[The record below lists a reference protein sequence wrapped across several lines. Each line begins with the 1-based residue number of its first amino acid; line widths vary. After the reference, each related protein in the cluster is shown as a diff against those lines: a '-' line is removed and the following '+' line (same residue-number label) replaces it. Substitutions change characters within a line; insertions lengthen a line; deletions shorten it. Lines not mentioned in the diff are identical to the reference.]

1 LLSIFSALRLNAY
14 TTGNNRKTRVTS
26 LSFAHLSDPHN
37 PLTPD
42 VSARDLLNKRFLGYL
57 SWHRKRHLRH
67 RPEIMDAMLQD
78 IARAETDHIIVSG
91 DLVNISLPQE
101 FRDAREWLGK
111 VGAPQDV
118 TVVPGNHDAYVP
130 VSFEDGI
137 GQWAPWMLGDGSKTV
152 SFPFLRRR
160 GPVAFVMLSTAI
172 PTAPFIAS
180 GLLGRSQLDETET
193 LLWEL
198 KGLDVFRVV
207 VLHHPPEDHPTKPRK
222 ALRDRKAF
230 RDVLRRCGAE
240 LVLHGHQHH
249 SHFGL
254 IDGPS
259 GKIPVLGVP
268 SASMI
273 IDPPKGEEA
282 RWNKLSVRR
291 EKNAWRLSVES
302 RGLTRHGFD
311 RIGCWDTRIPLA

>member
-1 LLSIFSALRLNAY
+1 M
-14 TTGNNRKTRVTS
+14 TS

-37 PLTPD
+37 PLTSN
-42 VSARDLLNKRFLGYL
+42 VSARDLLNKRLLGYL

-67 RPEIMDAMLQD
+67 RPEITDAMLKD
-78 IARAETDHIIVSG
+78 IAQAEPDHVIVSG

-101 FRDAREWLGK
+101 FADSREWLKK

-118 TVVPGNHDAYVP
+118 SVIPGNHDAYVP

-137 GQWAPWMLGDGSKTV
+137 GQWTPWMLGDDAKTV
-152 SFPFLRRR
+152 SFPYLRRR

-172 PTAPFIAS
+172 PTAPFFAT
-180 GLLGRSQLDETET
+180 GLLGQDQLNATEAM
-193 LLWEL
+193 LSEL
-198 KGLDVFRVV
+198 KSRDIFRVV

-230 RDVLRRCGAE
+230 RNVLRQCGAE

-273 IDPPKGEEA
+273 LNPPKGEEA
-282 RWNKLSVRR
+282 RWNKLCVCR
-291 EKNAWRLSVES
+291 NQDAWCLSLES
-302 RGLTRHGFD
+302 RGLTRSGFET
-311 RIGCWDTRIPLA
+311 IGRWNTKIALA